1 MKRDPWASPPHKNAD
16 IHAAKAFLNGTA
28 SETQQ
33 QRILDWLQFAC
44 GGLMERGATNET
56 NETYY
61 LQGRRSVIIDL
72 YALSEAQL
80 DPNEGNNARSSS
92 PSTPPRNN
100 GPGSFISRF
109 VRR

>member
-16 IHAAKAFLNGTA
+16 IHAAKAFINGTA

-33 QRILDWLQFAC
+33 QRILDWLQYAC

-72 YALSEAQL
+72 YALSEAPL
-80 DPNEGNNARSSS
+80 NPDEEGTHARSST
-92 PSTPPRNN
+92 PST
-100 GPGSFISRF
+100 STSRF
-109 VRR
+109 IRRFARR